1 MAGARTLKLSILAD
15 VDNLKKNLGDGS
27 NEVEGFGSKVA
38 DFGKKAG
45 LAFAAAGAAA
55 VAYAGKLAID
65 GVKAAIEDEAAQA
78 KLAKALQNVTGATQ
92 SQIKAVEDYITKTS
106 LATGVTDDKL
116 RPSFERLLRST
127 KSITEAT
134 KLQTLALDIAAG
146 TGKDLQI
153 ITELLSKAYEGN
165 VGALKKLGVD
175 VANVVTVQKD
185 NTAATHASERAQL
198 AYNQAVDKYG
208 EYSPQAE
215 KALLL
220 YEQAMEK
227 AGSQTT
233 TTQTRTLSFEQV
245 IKNLSD
251 TFKDQA
257 STEAETFQGR
267 MVRLSVAFSEAK
279 ETIGSFILKA
289 ITPLMDEF
297 VNKVIPFLSTAGES
311 IGKNLQAPFENVR
324 KIVVDFVI
332 PAIQQF
338 YSFIKDFLLPILSSV
353 FSPVLK
359 ALSDA
364 LSTLRNAFASNS
376 SELEPLFTLF
386 KAIATFV
393 RDTLA
398 PIIGT
403 TLGGAIR
410 IVSTAVGLLID
421 GLANMVNFW
430 NKVID
435 IIKSFLKLVTDNP
448 LLKGIEELLKRLF
461 GGGSK
466 SMSMNVG
473 TGLAMGGA
481 SAPVNRRG
489 MPLFSSRS
497 NRVPSGLQ
505 AQQAP
510 TAPVINLTVNGAIDS
525 EGTARQIVSILNSS
539 AYRGTRGALG
549 FSS

>member
-1 MAGARTLKLSILAD
+1 MAGSRTLKLSILAD
-15 VDNLKKNLGDGS
+15 VDNLRKNLGDGS
-27 NEVEGFGSKVA
+27 KEVEGFGSKVA
-38 DFGKKAG
+38 DFGKTAG

-78 KLAKALQNVTGATQ
+78 KLAKTLQNVTGATQ
-92 SQIKAVEDYITKTS
+92 KQIKAVEDYITKTS

-116 RPSFERLLRST
+116 RPSFDRLLRST

-134 KLQTLALDIAAG
+134 KLQTLALDISAG
-146 TGKDLQI
+146 TGKDLQTV
-153 ITELLSKAYEGN
+153 TEALSKAYDGN
-165 VGALKKLGVD
+165 VGALKKLGAD
-175 VANVVTVQKD
+175 VASVITVQKD

-208 EYSPQAE
+208 ASSPQAE

-227 AGSQTT
+227 AGAQTT
-233 TTQTRTLSFEQV
+233 TSQTRTLSFEQV

-257 STEAETFQGR
+257 STQAQTFEGR
-267 MVRLSVAFSEAK
+267 MARLSVAFNEAK
-279 ETIGSFILKA
+279 ETVGSFILKA
-289 ITPLMDEF
+289 ITPLVEEF
-297 VNKVIPFLSTAGES
+297 VAKVIPFLSTAGES
-311 IGKNLQAPFENVR
+311 IGKNLQEPLKNVQSV
-324 KIVVDFVI
+324 IVDFVI
-332 PAIQQF
+332 PAIKAF
-338 YSFIKDFLLPILSSV
+338 YDFVKDFVLPFFSSV

-364 LSTLRNAFASNS
+364 LGTVKDAFADNS
-376 SELEPLFTLF
+376 DELTPLFTLF
-386 KAIATFV
+386 KSIATFV

-398 PIIGT
+398 PIIGS
-403 TLGGAIR
+403 TLGGAIK
-410 IVSTAVGLLID
+410 IVSTAVSLLVTGL
-421 GLANMVNFW
+421 GNMVDFW
-430 NKVID
+430 NKVIEV
-435 IIKSFLKLVTDNP
+435 IKSFLKLITDNP
-448 LLKGIEELLKRLF
+448 ILKGIEELLKRLF
-461 GGGSK
+461 GGGSS
-466 SMSMNVG
+466 SMSLSGG
-473 TGLAMGGA
+473 TGLTMGNG

-489 MPLFSSRS
+489 MPLFSARN
-497 NRVPSGLQ
+497 NRVPAAVQ

-510 TAPVINLTVNGAIDS
+510 AAPVVNLTVNGAIDS
-525 EGTARQIVSILNSS
+525 EGTARQIVGILNSS